1 MLTALNYCT
10 AAFPRQGELRL
21 QLQKMQSCSIFLT
34 ILHQA
39 MQRKMSTK
47 PHFWTYLSQIPFC
60 IGHKSLFLYLS
71 QIPFLYLSQISSPTS
86 TLSRDQTACTY
97 DHLMKPSQVLW
108 LQKYLLEW
116 VDLSLL
122 GLSRVFRIKTNR
134 LCGVV
139 WTRFENSVIVSFLAV
154 SWMVVSRVFLF
165 KTNRL
170 CCVMWRRF
178 ENVNKSFMLG
188 SQCFLKILSKY
199 PCWAF
204 TCFFWVFL
212 ANTGG
217 LCCVTSWKF
226 LRNQDLQI
234 ILPRPHVTVRSFP
247 DMDRWTLGWQL
258 GVMCPKFENSAHGNF
273 RPHKYW
279 GTSNVTCGA
288 TITSS
293 VWTILK
299 GRPMMS
305 TWRLKVS
312 HNL

>member
-10 AAFPRQGELRL
+10 ADFSR
-21 QLQKMQSCSIFLT
+21 QKMQSCSIFLT

-47 PHFWTYLSQIPFC
+47 PHFWTYLSQIPF
-60 IGHKSLFLYLS
+60 
-71 QIPFLYLSQISSPTS
+71 LYLSQISSPTS
-86 TLSRDQTACTY
+86 TLIWDQTACTY

-178 ENVNKSFMLG
+178 ENVIKSFMLG
-188 SQCFLKILSKY
+188 F
-199 PCWAF
+199 
-204 TCFFWVFL
+204 
-212 ANTGG
+212 
-217 LCCVTSWKF
+217 
-226 LRNQDLQI
+226 
-234 ILPRPHVTVRSFP
+234 
-247 DMDRWTLGWQL
+247 
-258 GVMCPKFENSAHGNF
+258 
-273 RPHKYW
+273 
-279 GTSNVTCGA
+279 
-288 TITSS
+288 
-293 VWTILK
+293 
-299 GRPMMS
+299 
-305 TWRLKVS
+305 
-312 HNL
+312 

>member
-1 MLTALNYCT
+1 MHCRFFEAGWIAPSTSENAELQYFPHDFAPSN
-10 AAFPRQGELRL
+10 AAQNVDKASLLDVFV
-21 QLQKMQSCSIFLT
+21 T
-34 ILHQA
+34 N
-39 MQRKMSTK
+39 
-47 PHFWTYLSQIPFC
+47 PF
-60 IGHKSLFLYLS
+60 FVFVTN
-71 QIPFLYLSQISSPTS
+71 PFFYLSQISFPTS
-86 TLSRDQTACTY
+86 TLISTLIRDQTACTY

-178 ENVNKSFMLG
+178 ENVIQSFVLG
-188 SQCFLKILSKY
+188 FQCFLKILSKY
-199 PCWAF
+199 SCWAF

-234 ILPRPHVTVRSFP
+234 ILPQPYVPVRSFP

-258 GVMCPKFENSAHGNF
+258 GVMCPKF
-273 RPHKYW
+273 
-279 GTSNVTCGA
+279 
-288 TITSS
+288 
-293 VWTILK
+293 
-299 GRPMMS
+299 
-305 TWRLKVS
+305 
-312 HNL
+312 

>member
-10 AAFPRQGELRL
+10 ADFSRQGELRL

-47 PHFWTYLSQIPFC
+47 PHFWTYLSQIPF
-60 IGHKSLFLYLS
+60 LYLS
-71 QIPFLYLSQISSPTS
+71 KILLSEFVKNPYFYLSQISSPTWTLTS
-86 TLSRDQTACTY
+86 TLIQDQTACTY

-134 LCGVV
+134 LCGFV
-139 WTRFENSVIVSFLAV
+139 WTRFENSAIVSFLAV

-178 ENVNKSFMLG
+178 ENVIKSFMLG
-188 SQCFLKILSKY
+188 FQCFLKILSKY
-199 PCWAF
+199 SCWAF

-217 LCCVTSWKF
+217 FCCVTSWKF
-226 LRNQDLQI
+226 SRNQDLQI
-234 ILPRPHVTVRSFP
+234 ILPRPRVTVRSFP

-258 GVMCPKFENSAHGNF
+258 GVMCPKF
-273 RPHKYW
+273 
-279 GTSNVTCGA
+279 
-288 TITSS
+288 
-293 VWTILK
+293 
-299 GRPMMS
+299 
-305 TWRLKVS
+305 
-312 HNL
+312 